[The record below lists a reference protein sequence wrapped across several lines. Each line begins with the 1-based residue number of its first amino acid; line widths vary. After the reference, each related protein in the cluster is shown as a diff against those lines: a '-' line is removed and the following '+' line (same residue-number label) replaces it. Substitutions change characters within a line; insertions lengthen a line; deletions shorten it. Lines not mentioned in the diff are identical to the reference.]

1 MRTKRKATPIGRVEQ
16 FVKQGCFHE
25 YAKTNYEELFNKN
38 SSDEDFIF
46 TLFSAATAK
55 MGGIY
60 WEPIEKE
67 WLISKL
73 ICATHQRCPKSRLK
87 CFFLLK
93 VFLPQILDAVAINN
107 LYLT

>member
-16 FVKQGCFHE
+16 FLKHGSFQE

-46 TLFSAATAK
+46 ALFSAATVN

-60 WEPIEKE
+60 WEPVEKE
-67 WLISKL
+67 WLISKF
-73 ICATHQRCPKSRLK
+73 ISAMISR
-87 CFFLLK
+87 FDMIH
-93 VFLPQILDAVAINN
+93 V
-107 LYLT
+107 T

>member
-16 FVKQGCFHE
+16 FLKHGSFQE

-46 TLFSAATAK
+46 VLFSAATVN

-60 WEPIEKE
+60 WEPVEKE
-67 WLISKL
+67 WLISKF
-73 ICATHQRCPKSRLK
+73 ISAMISR
-87 CFFLLK
+87 FDMIH
-93 VFLPQILDAVAINN
+93 V
-107 LYLT
+107 T